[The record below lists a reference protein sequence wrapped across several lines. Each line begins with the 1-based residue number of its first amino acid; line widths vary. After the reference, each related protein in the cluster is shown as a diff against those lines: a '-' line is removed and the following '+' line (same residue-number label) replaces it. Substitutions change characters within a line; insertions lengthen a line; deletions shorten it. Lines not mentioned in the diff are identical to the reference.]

1 MAESRKGWAISGATW
16 SETLKFI
23 SQYEWKKKK
32 FVKEQ
37 QRKIENAPGVYMVC
51 ASVPEIDGFE
61 LAGVFKNFQTPIY
74 IGHATD
80 LGNRF
85 TQYMTDQDRKLKKAM
100 ATFGELNYVYT
111 VIEGAS
117 EDILRLTEQY
127 LMDIFGPSVNV
138 INAMS
143 ETKKE
148 KTKEAVRATLGEKRP
163 I

>member
-1 MAESRKGWAISGATW
+1 MAESRRGWAIGAADW
-16 SETLKFI
+16 SQTLKFI

-32 FVKEQ
+32 FVKQQ
-37 QRKIENAPGVYMVC
+37 QRNIENAPGVYMVC

-61 LAGVFKNFQTPIY
+61 VAEVLKNFQTPIY

-85 TQYMTDQDRKLKKAM
+85 TQYMTNQDRKLRQAM

-111 VIEGAS
+111 VMEGAS
-117 EDILRLTEQY
+117 KDLLMLTEQY
-127 LMDIFGPSVNV
+127 LLNIFGPSVNV

-143 ETKKE
+143 ETRME
-148 KTKEAVRATLGEKRP
+148 KTKESVKATLGEMKP